1 MPIQVPKEKIPA
13 SPVTLKEYGA
23 LDMLARRKVW
33 LDISDISEAELATH
47 MDEEK
52 AREAIVPQPGQIAPD
67 FAANVLDRDRKLTG
81 ETVTLSALRGKP
93 VAIVFGSF
101 T

>member
-1 MPIQVPKEKIPA
+1 MPIHVPPEKVPS

-23 LDMLARRKVW
+23 LDMHARRKIW
-33 LDISDISEAELATH
+33 LDISDISEPELAAH

-52 AREAIVPQPGQIAPD
+52 AREAIVPQPGMIAPD
-67 FAANVLDRDRKLTG
+67 FTAHVLDRDRKLTG
-81 ETVTLSALRGKP
+81 ETVTLSHLRGRP
-93 VAIVFGSF
+93 VGVVFGSF